1 MAPPR
6 RVVAVLTGGLPDSKE
21 IPMRKFRSSY
31 SAAFLCVTV
40 SVLVLSGCATRPEI
54 RLDKDPSIDIG
65 AYKSFGFFD
74 PVATDKSRYTTLLS
88 GRLKQA
94 TRDELERRNYVY
106 SESSPD
112 LKVNFHLNVMDRQDV
127 RVSPASFGP
136 FGGYR
141 LWSSDIDTVNYKHG
155 TLSIDVVDTKQNQLV
170 WQGIA
175 EGRIN
180 KKAIENPGPVVEQT
194 VSEVF
199 TGFPINHRGGGLAS
213 LTLSSLK

>member
-1 MAPPR
+1 
-6 RVVAVLTGGLPDSKE
+6 
-21 IPMRKFRSSY
+21 MRKFRSNY

-54 RLDKDPSIDIG
+54 RLDKDPSFDTG
-65 AYKSFGFFD
+65 GYQTFAFFE
-74 PVATDKSRYTTLLS
+74 PTGTDKSRYTTLLS
-88 GRLKQA
+88 GRLKDA

-106 SESSPD
+106 NESNPD
-112 LKVNFHLNVMDRQDV
+112 LKVNFHLSVMDRQDV
-127 RVSPASFGP
+127 RVTPAGIGP

-141 LWSSDIDTVNYKHG
+141 LWGSEIDTVNYKHG
-155 TLSIDVVDTKQNQLV
+155 TLSIDVVDAKQNQLV

-180 KKAIENPGPVVEQT
+180 RKAIENPGPVVEQT

-199 TGFPINHRGGGLAS
+199 TSFPINQRGGGLAS
-213 LTLSSLK
+213 LTLNSLK